1 MRRHDFIKSPQERLD
16 PLERE
21 ILERALDDA
30 LVAVRADQLD
40 ELDSDEDLEAI
51 LRRELVEIACVHCV
65 SDQDN
70 LRNLVLIRLAG
81 LRPEA

>member
-1 MRRHDFIKSPQERLD
+1 MHRHDLFKSPQERLD

-21 ILERALDDA
+21 ILERTLDDT
-30 LVAVRADQLD
+30 LVAVREDQLD
-40 ELDSDEDLEAI
+40 ELDSDEGLEAI

-70 LRNLVLIRLAG
+70 LRNLVLTRLAG

>member
-1 MRRHDFIKSPQERLD
+1 MHRHDLIKSPQERLD

-30 LVAVRADQLD
+30 LVAVREDQLD

-70 LRNLVLIRLAG
+70 VRKLVLTRLAG

>member
-30 LVAVRADQLD
+30 LVAVREDQLD

-70 LRNLVLIRLAG
+70 LRNLVLTRLAG
-81 LRPEA
+81 LKPEA

>member
-1 MRRHDFIKSPQERLD
+1 LD

-30 LVAVRADQLD
+30 LVAVREDQLD

-70 LRNLVLIRLAG
+70 LRNLVLTRLAG